1 MRQIG
6 VDWNIIGFDPTIAP
20 AKMAE
25 LDYELWTVT
34 FPYMSSNT

>member
-6 VDWNIIGFDPTIAP
+6 VDWNIIGFDSTIAP

-34 FPYMSSNT
+34 YSYLSAGD